1 MSRSLTAA
9 AVDRLKPP
17 ASGQKDHF
25 DKGYPGL
32 ALRISHGGAKA
43 WTYVYRLYGKLHRT
57 TLGRYPAMSLKDA
70 REAWR
75 GAQLAVS
82 KGENPK
88 HRRPTAAD
96 TFDEVVLEWLK
107 RDQGDNRSLPDVRRV
122 IEFNVTPKWQGRLV
136 TSLRRRD
143 VVLLIDAATDR
154 GAVTMARRL
163 HSHLHRFFR
172 WCVGRGLIEQNP
184 MTDLPKPGDVVKRDR
199 VLSDP
204 EISLVW
210 RAADRM
216 GWPFG
221 PIVQLLILTA
231 ARRDEIGALKWS
243 EISSER
249 SIELSGART
258 KNGEPRSIPL
268 VLLASRI
275 LERQPR
281 VSDFVF
287 STRGTTPVSG
297 WSKAKTMLDHNVAA
311 LNGGAPLPSWR
322 LHDLRRTV
330 ATAMQRLGV
339 SLQVVEEVLGH
350 VSGSR
355 AGVVGIYQRHGYRQE
370 KRAAL
375 DLWSNDLNRILT
387 VAAKKDAA

>member
-1 MSRSLTAA
+1 MSRSLTDA
-9 AVDRLKPP
+9 AVQRLKPP
-17 ASGQKDHF
+17 LAGQKDHF

-43 WTYVYRLYGKLHRT
+43 WTYVYRLHGKLHRT
-57 TLGRYPAMSLKDA
+57 TLGRYPAMPLQKA

-75 GAQLAVS
+75 DAQLAVS

-88 HRRPTAAD
+88 YRRPTAAD

-107 RDQGDNRSLPDVRRV
+107 RDQGDNRSLSDVRRA
-122 IEFNVTPKWQGRLV
+122 IEFNVIRKWQGRLV
-136 TSLRRRD
+136 GSLRRRD
-143 VVLLIDAATDR
+143 VVLLIDAVTDR

-172 WCVGRGLIEQNP
+172 WCVGRGLIDQNP
-184 MTDLPKPGDVVKRDR
+184 MADLPKPGTVVKRDR
-199 VLSDP
+199 VLSDL

-221 PIVQLLILTA
+221 PIVQLLILTG
-231 ARRDEIGALKWS
+231 ARRDEIGALKWN
-243 EISSER
+243 EISYE
-249 SIELSGART
+249 SIELSGSRT
-258 KNGEPRSIPL
+258 KNGEPHSIPI

-275 LERQPR
+275 LDRQPR

-287 STRGTTPVSG
+287 STRGRTPVSG
-297 WSKAKTMLDHNVAA
+297 WSKAKSLLDRNVAA
-311 LNGGAPLPSWR
+311 LNGGAPLPPWR

-339 SLQVVEEVLGH
+339 NLQVVEEVLGH

-355 AGVVGIYQRHGYRQE
+355 AGVVGIYQRHGFRQE

-375 DLWSNDLNRILT
+375 NLWSSDLNRILT